1 MANLCEAYKSR
12 LAIAERFYSQKHA
25 GEKLSESKKLVTAK
39 VLENTNKFLNEAFEN
54 SVGTQRSD
62 LGLFK
67 KFALNLTTVAL
78 PNLIAHDL
86 VIVHPMSS
94 MSGYVNYV
102 QYTRGS
108 NKGAYVQGDVINDP
122 FRLGSFKNGADG
134 KLDTNYTAAKVC
146 EALGKLSA
154 NGAAFDGT
162 LRWTPVIPGT
172 VEIVA
177 GAQRFRDYTEV
188 DDPSAPSGKRRVPN
202 AVDATGSAELSDGAG
217 KKGKITYATGKVTFD
232 ASQITDENVTMFV
245 NYVYDNVVIPQN
257 DLPIINAE
265 IKAIPLIAKARRI
278 AIYYSQIAAF
288 QAKTD
293 YGMDLGAQLAEKAVG
308 ELSYE
313 IDTEITSML
322 VDNAS
327 ESDLLSFNKALP
339 MGVSKAEHY
348 EGFAEV
354 VEIGK
359 QLIYDNTKRFAPT
372 YMLIASDILPIL
384 SFVKGFSA
392 ASTSSV
398 NGPYFAGTLNGLKVF
413 VTPNVKAGTFVL
425 GVNGD
430 DMMSSAAVYAPYMAI
445 VPTQLLGYADG
456 GMSQGWSTMY
466 DLKMLNAGLLV
477 KGTVKNDPATA
488 NAQVINTKAQG

>member
-108 NKGAYVQGDVINDP
+108 NKGIYKQGDVINDP
-122 FRLGSFKNGADG
+122 FKLGSFANSADG

-146 EALGKLSA
+146 EAKV
-154 NGAAFDGT
+154 AATAEKYDVS
-162 LRWTPVIPGT
+162 LMWTPVVPTT
-172 VEIVA
+172 VEVVA
-177 GAQRFRDYTEV
+177 VGATFRDNGEGTLQEMEDGHV
-188 DDPSAPSGKRRVPN
+188 KVGGK
-202 AVDATGSAELSDGAG
+202 TGTID
-217 KKGKITYATGKVTFD
+217 YATGAISFAAATLTAGAV
-232 ASQITDENVTMFV
+232 FV
-245 NYVYDNVVIPQN
+245 NYAYDNVVIPQN

-327 ESDLLSFNKALP
+327 ESALLSFNKALP

-348 EGFAEV
+348 EGFAEI

-384 SFVKGFSA
+384 SFIKGFSA
-392 ASTSSV
+392 VSTSSV

-413 VTPNVKAGTFVL
+413 VTPNIKAGTFVL

-488 NAQVINTKAQG
+488 NEQVVNTKAQ

>member
-146 EALGKLSA
+146 EAKK
-154 NGAAFDGT
+154 AATDEKYDVS
-162 LRWTPVIPGT
+162 LMWTPVVPTT
-172 VEIVA
+172 VEVVA
-177 GAQRFRDYTEV
+177 TGATFRDNGE
-188 DDPSAPSGKRRVPN
+188 GKLQEMDGNKVKEGGK
-202 AVDATGSAELSDGAG
+202 TGTID
-217 KKGKITYATGKVTFD
+217 YATGAISFA
-232 ASQITDENVTMFV
+232 ASTLTAGAVFV
-245 NYVYDNVVIPQN
+245 NYAYDNVVIPQN

-327 ESDLLSFNKALP
+327 ESALLSFNKALP

-384 SFVKGFSA
+384 SFIKGFSA

>member
-122 FRLGSFKNGADG
+122 FRLGSFKQGADG

-146 EALGKLSA
+146 EAKQ
-154 NGAAFDGT
+154 AAESGEYKVT
-162 LRWTPVIPGT
+162 LMWTPVVPTT
-172 VEIVA
+172 VEVVA
-177 GAQRFRDYTEV
+177 TGATFRDNGEGKLQEMENGKVKEGGKEGKV
-188 DDPSAPSGKRRVPN
+188 D
-202 AVDATGSAELSDGAG
+202 
-217 KKGKITYATGKVTFD
+217 YATGEISFA
-232 ASQITDENVTMFV
+232 ASTLAAGAVFV
-245 NYVYDNVVIPQN
+245 NYAYDNVVIPQN

-327 ESDLLSFNKALP
+327 ESDKLSFNKALP

-372 YMLIASDILPIL
+372 YMLVASDILPIL
-384 SFVKGFSA
+384 SFIKGFSA

-413 VTPNVKAGTFVL
+413 VTPNVKSGTFVL

-477 KGTVKNDPATA
+477 KGTVVNDPETA
-488 NAQVINTKAQG
+488 NKQVVTTQAKG